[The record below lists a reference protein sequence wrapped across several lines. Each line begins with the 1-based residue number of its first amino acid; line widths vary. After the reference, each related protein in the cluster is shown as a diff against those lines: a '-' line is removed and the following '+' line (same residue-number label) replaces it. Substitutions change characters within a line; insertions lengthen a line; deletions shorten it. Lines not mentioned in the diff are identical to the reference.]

1 MRSRRGIVD
10 PVTLAVVA
18 GIAIGIFASNWKPLA
33 FLRPKPPT
41 EQLTAMQAKLDI
53 ATLEAEKAR
62 IAREAAVVAER
73 AKLEAQVRAAQV
85 DNTGT
90 VAALKRVPAAQ
101 QSPEVKLAARMAL
114 RVDLKLAIAIG
125 RLPEADQMAMVELIE
140 QALSDKQADLDEAN
154 RKLAEAD
161 ANFKVVSGE
170 RDVLKA
176 QIPKLTAKVADSE
189 AEAAMA
195 QAEVNVKIK
204 DVKTWAEKADAA
216 LRDGSGF
223 ADSVRKVAYFLIGG
237 YILVVFIIPGL
248 VKHLATD
255 NPLKGLLRD
264 VSGYIASPLLYR
276 DAKAKIQEALMTE
289 PPK

>member
-53 ATLEAEKAR
+53 ATIEAEKAR

-85 DNTGT
+85 DNTGVVT
-90 VAALKRVPAAQ
+90 ALKRVPAAQ

-125 RLPEADQMAMVELIE
+125 RLPEADKQAMVELIE

-176 QIPKLTAKVADSE
+176 QIPKLTAKVADAE
-189 AEAAMA
+189 AEAGMA
-195 QAEVNVKIK
+195 QAEVNLKVEAVKK
-204 DVKTWAEKADAA
+204 YAEKADAA
-216 LRDGSGF
+216 LRDGSSF
-223 ADSVRKVAYFLIGG
+223 TESVKKVAYFLVGG
-237 YILVVFIIPGL
+237 YLLITVLLPAL
-248 VKHLATD
+248 VKHLASD
-255 NPLKGLLRD
+255 NPLKGLMRD
-264 VSGYIASPLLYR
+264 MSGYIANPLLYH
-276 DAKAKIQEALMTE
+276 DSKKKIAEALMTE